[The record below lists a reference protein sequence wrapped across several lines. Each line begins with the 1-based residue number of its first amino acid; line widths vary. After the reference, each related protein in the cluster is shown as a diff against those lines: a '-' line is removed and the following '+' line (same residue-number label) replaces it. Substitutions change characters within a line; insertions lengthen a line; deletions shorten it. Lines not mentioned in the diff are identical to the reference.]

1 MSRLARRSRRSAS
14 KRIVEL
20 LLLAVIATAVVTSA
34 AAVELSFPWAE
45 AWTDVVVQSLAY
57 TAATLLCLMRKSNSP
72 SGRAVQASI
81 VAAVMLFGL
90 SNIGRNEAV
99 VRALD
104 LLPVAVLSHAQR
116 AAFYICVFLAIVLL
130 MRTGLHRRP
139 LTRAFDGLVIGFGA
153 VTTAAL
159 VAAVLGRVY
168 ALPATT
174 FVPPVVD
181 VLLLTLIAGTMLFF
195 CSPPRSSLLL
205 ISASLLAIGFADCIY
220 AAELVS
226 GSHTFSGLSVAAYLI
241 AVTALALTPG
251 RDEGPRTTRMRAV
264 SMSKAVV
271 PLIAAM
277 SVISALMAATYAD
290 INPLVG
296 YLAVATLLAA
306 LGRQATV
313 FSEARHAGEQA
324 HLAQTDE
331 LTALLNRRGFYN
343 QAATVL
349 SDHGSNGSTPKCAL
363 LLADLNHFKDFND
376 SLGHAA
382 GDELLRTVAARIRES
397 LRDEDIVARLGGDE
411 FAILLPHTCADRAVP
426 VADALNRALE
436 KSVVLDGLHVQTG
449 ASVGIAISPEHGRD
463 LGTLLR
469 HADIAMYR
477 AKQGQGRHLVYTSE
491 ADEPATTRCG
501 MKLLAQ
507 LRQAIAQGEL
517 VLHYQPKLCMATG
530 EIVGME
536 ALVRWHHP
544 ERGLLY
550 PGQFLPLVRHN
561 ALMYAMNELVF
572 QQALDDAADWHSR
585 GYRVPVAI
593 NLFPPTLAD
602 VDLPARLD
610 NALHRKGLTPSAL
623 AVEVTEEFL
632 LDNLNRGRHVLDGLH
647 RLGVTIAI
655 DNFGNGS
662 SSLNHFRHLPID
674 EIKLDRSLCASVTE
688 DPRAA
693 AILRSVIDLCRTLGV
708 RTVAEGVESPA
719 IAAMLTGYGCDF
731 AQGHYYY
738 QPLTAAETL
747 DVLAELADAEER
759 HESATARFAVAM
771 AMLASHAGNGGSPVG
786 RHMPAFRPVSAL
798 RRRARPHRR
807 GQEP

>member
-1 MSRLARRSRRSAS
+1 MYKRL
-14 KRIVEL
+14 VGL
-20 LLLAVIATAVVTSA
+20 LLWAVLATALVTSI
-34 AAVELSFPWAE
+34 AVDPIVPWAGV
-45 AWTDVVVQSLAY
+45 AVQSLGY
-57 TAATLLCLMRKSNSP
+57 TAATLLCLMRKSTSP
-72 SGRAVQASI
+72 SGRVVQASLI
-81 VAAVMLFGL
+81 AAVILFAL
-90 SNIGRNEAV
+90 SSLVGNEAV
-99 VRALD
+99 ARALEPA
-104 LLPVAVLSHAQR
+104 PVAALSFAQR
-116 AAFYICVFLAIVLL
+116 AAFYVCVFLAAVLL

-139 LTRAFDGLVIGFGA
+139 MTRAFDGLVIGCGV

-159 VAAVLGRVY
+159 LAAVLGKTY
-168 ALPATT
+168 ALPAIT
-174 FVPPVVD
+174 FVPAVVD
-181 VLLLTLIAGTMLFF
+181 VLLLTLIAGTLFF
-195 CSPPRSSLLL
+195 FSSPPRSSLFL
-205 ISASLLAIGFADCIY
+205 IFASLLAIGFADYIY
-220 AAELVS
+220 AADLIW
-226 GSHTFSGLSVAAYLI
+226 GSHTFSGLRDAASMI
-241 AVTALALTPG
+241 AVAALALTPG
-251 RDEGPRTTRMRAV
+251 RDEGPRTTRMRTV
-264 SMSKAVV
+264 VMSKAVV
-271 PLIAAM
+271 PLIAAVA
-277 SVISALMAATYAD
+277 VISALMAATYAD
-290 INPLVG
+290 IAPVVG

-343 QAATVL
+343 QSAAVL
-349 SDHGSNGSTPKCAL
+349 TDHASSDSPQPKCAL
-363 LLADLNHFKDFND
+363 LLLDLNHFKDFND

-382 GDELLRTVAARIRES
+382 GDELLRIVAARIRAS

-411 FAILLPHTCADRAVP
+411 FAILLPDTGADRAAP
-426 VADALNRALE
+426 VADSLNRALE

-449 ASVGIAISPEHGRD
+449 ASIGIAVAPEHGRD

-477 AKQGQGRHLVYTSE
+477 AKEGQARHLVYAAD

-501 MKLLAQ
+501 MKLLTQ

-550 PGQFLPLVRHN
+550 PGEFLPLVRHN

-572 QQALDDAADWHSR
+572 QLALDDAADWHSR
-585 GYRVPVAI
+585 GFRVPVAI

-602 VDLPARLD
+602 VDLPTRLEA
-610 NALHRKGLTPSAL
+610 ALRGQGLTPAAL
-623 AVEVTEEFL
+623 TVEVTEEFL

-655 DNFGNGS
+655 DNFGKGS

-674 EIKLDRSLCASVTE
+674 EVKLDRSLCASITE

-693 AILRSVIDLCRTLGV
+693 AILRSVIDLSRTLGV

-719 IAAMLTGYGCDF
+719 TAAMLTGYGCDF

-747 DVLAELADAEER
+747 DVLADLADTEER
-759 HESATARFAVAM
+759 RESATARFAVAM
-771 AMLASHAGNGGSPVG
+771 AMLASHAGNGAGAGAGAVA
-786 RHMPAFRPVSAL
+786 RHVPIFRPVSAL
-798 RRRARPHRR
+798 RRRARLHRP